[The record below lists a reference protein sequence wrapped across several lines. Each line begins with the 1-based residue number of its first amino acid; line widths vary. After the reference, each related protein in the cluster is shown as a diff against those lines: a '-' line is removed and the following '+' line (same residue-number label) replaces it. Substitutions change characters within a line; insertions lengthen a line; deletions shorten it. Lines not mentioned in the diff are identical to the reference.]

1 MNNIN
6 EIPKVP
12 VIKSKTPAS
21 SGLKKKQ
28 HIDWFTNT
36 FSADLTLYLHLFVY
50 ASVLGLC
57 LMLNLMHFNGR
68 LWVVTAALGWLIGL
82 STHFT
87 LYRLFKEDMLNKE
100 EGLEASFY
108 IHLSIYIATNILM
121 IWSNFA
127 MFEGW
132 LWFPIAA
139 AGWGIGLGVHFLVS
153 RYAEV

>member
-1 MNNIN
+1 MNNL

-12 VIKSKTPAS
+12 VIKSKAPDDTGS
-21 SGLKKKQ
+21 KKKYKV
-28 HIDWFTNT
+28 DWFTKT

-50 ASVLGLC
+50 ASVIGLC

-68 LWVVTAALGWLIGL
+68 LWTITAALGWLVGL

-87 LYRLFKEDMLNKE
+87 LYLLFKEDMLNKE
-100 EGLEASFY
+100 EGLEGSFY
-108 IHLSIYIATNILM
+108 IHLSIYISTNILL

-127 MFEGW
+127 KFEGW

-139 AGWGIGLGVHFLVS
+139 AGWGIAIGVHFLIS